1 MYCGPSSKMK
11 DKTIEAKISLKKI
24 FDIVSCFGFH
34 VEETTQGEERTC
46 MLLVKDNQF
55 SVFVERSR
63 AYLKVDCFVTLKGK
77 RLTYSSTYVRLIDE
91 EPMIRNKLN
100 MVVSNLRVFGEFSE
114 YKITVE

>member
-1 MYCGPSSKMK
+1 MK

-24 FDIVSCFGFH
+24 FDIISCFGFH

-63 AYLKVDCFVTLKGK
+63 VYLKIDCFVTLKGK
-77 RLTYSSTYVRLIDE
+77 RLTYSSAYVRLIDE
-91 EPMIRNKLN
+91 EPTIRNRLN

>member
-1 MYCGPSSKMK
+1 MKSKI
-11 DKTIEAKISLKKI
+11 IEAKVSLKKI
-24 FDIVSCFGFH
+24 VNILSCFGFYI
-34 VEETTQGEERTC
+34 EETTQGEKRAC
-46 MLLVKDNQF
+46 VLLVKDEQF
-55 SVFVERSR
+55 SVFVERGKV
-63 AYLKVDCFVTLKGK
+63 YLKVDCFLTLKGK

>member
-1 MYCGPSSKMK
+1 MKSKI
-11 DKTIEAKISLKKI
+11 IEAKISLKKI
-24 FDIVSCFGFH
+24 VNILSCFGFYI
-34 VEETTQGEERTC
+34 EETTQGEKRSC
-46 MLLVKDNQF
+46 MLLVKDEF
-55 SVFVERSR
+55 SVFVERGKV
-63 AYLKVDCFVTLKGK
+63 YLKVDCFVTLKGK

>member
-1 MYCGPSSKMK
+1 MKSKI
-11 DKTIEAKISLKKI
+11 IEAKISLKKI
-24 FDIVSCFGFH
+24 VNILSCFGFYI
-34 VEETTQGEERTC
+34 EETTQGEKRAC
-46 MLLVKDNQF
+46 VLLVKDEQF

-63 AYLKVDCFVTLKGK
+63 AYLKVDCFVTL
-77 RLTYSSTYVRLIDE
+77 RLTYSSTYVRLIGE

>member
-1 MYCGPSSKMK
+1 MT
-11 DKTIEAKISLKKI
+11 DRIIEAKISSKT
-24 FDIVSCFGFH
+24 IVNILSCFGFH
-34 VEETTQGEERTC
+34 IEETTQGEKRSC
-46 MLLVKDNQF
+46 ILLVKDEF

-63 AYLKVDCFVTLKGK
+63 AHLKVDCFVTLKGK

>member
-1 MYCGPSSKMK
+1 MT
-11 DKTIEAKISLKKI
+11 DRIIEAKISLKT
-24 FDIVSCFGFH
+24 IVSILSCFGFH
-34 VEETTQGEERTC
+34 IEETTQGEKRSC
-46 MLLVKDNQF
+46 MLLVKDEF

-114 YKITVE
+114 YKITVER

>member
-1 MYCGPSSKMK
+1 MKSKI
-11 DKTIEAKISLKKI
+11 IEAKISLKKI
-24 FDIVSCFGFH
+24 VNILSCFGFYI
-34 VEETTQGEERTC
+34 EETTQGEKRAC
-46 MLLVKDNQF
+46 VLLVKDEQF
-55 SVFVERSR
+55 SVFVERGKV
-63 AYLKVDCFVTLKGK
+63 YLKVDCFVTLKGK

>member
-1 MYCGPSSKMK
+1 MT
-11 DKTIEAKISLKKI
+11 DRIIEAKISLKT
-24 FDIVSCFGFH
+24 IVNILSCFGFH
-34 VEETTQGEERTC
+34 IEETTQGEKRSC
-46 MLLVKDNQF
+46 MLLVKDEF

-114 YKITVE
+114 YKMTVE